1 MKFDWLEK
9 KNFKL
14 HFQFRFVW
22 ERERESVSPPLLG
35 KSRCVLCVCVCVC
48 LFWKSTARCNN
59 NFPFSLSRR
68 ILQKISTQ
76 VGLFSSLLKRWRAET
91 RLCNSPALNEK
102 TKYFHFPKWIY
113 WGMFIDEGIVMPI
126 KWEGNKRKKRNVF
139 RVTYVLETWKTIDDR
154 ELSRRPAVTLRK
166 WKGEFIFYTKQKK
179 HETKFN
185 YRNFSCATMRIIGA
199 RENVIFFLHL
209 LKDQKTSPVG
219 ICLCF

>member
-59 NFPFSLSRR
+59 NFPFSLSRH

-76 VGLFSSLLKRWRAET
+76 VGLFSSLLKRWRGENKVVQLPRVERKNKIFSFSQMNLLGNVYWRGNCDANQIRRKQEKKEKCFSSYVCPRNMENNWRSWT
-91 RLCNSPALNEK
+91 LSPPSS
-102 TKYFHFPKWIY
+102 H
-113 WGMFIDEGIVMPI
+113 V
-126 KWEGNKRKKRNVF
+126 KKM
-139 RVTYVLETWKTIDDR
+139 E
-154 ELSRRPAVTLRK
+154 RR
-166 WKGEFIFYTKQKK
+166 I
-179 HETKFN
+179 
-185 YRNFSCATMRIIGA
+185 
-199 RENVIFFLHL
+199 
-209 LKDQKTSPVG
+209 
-219 ICLCF
+219 